1 MQEVSFLMGFLI
13 EGRSDDELPEV
24 LLGCCRFNRIDLK
37 RAVPLTYFNNQLTA
51 MAPAGGEQQHEG
63 QQGGSSK
70 EQQQQHSRTGSAA

>member
-1 MQEVSFLMGFLI
+1 MHLLQEVSFLMGFLI

-63 QQGGSSK
+63 QQGGSK
-70 EQQQQHSRTGSAA
+70 EQHSRTGSAA